1 MLRSVLRNQQHRLPM
16 AIDPLL
22 QAPLPVQI
30 HVATVLAAF
39 VLGAWQI
46 FLSTKGAT
54 PHRRLGAFY
63 IGLMLITAL
72 AAFFVR
78 APTLPGMPSFGG
90 FTPIHLFIP
99 VVLINV
105 SLTLFALRTRR
116 YKLHR
121 ATMMGLFI
129 SGIGIA
135 GALAFTPGRIM
146 HAVVFGE

>member
-1 MLRSVLRNQQHRLPM
+1 MDL
-16 AIDPLL
+16 DPLL
-22 QAPLPVQI
+22 QAPLAVQI
-30 HVATVLAAF
+30 HVATVFAAF

-46 FLSTKGAT
+46 FLSTKGAR
-54 PHRRLGAFY
+54 PHRTLGSFY
-63 IGLMLITAL
+63 IGLMLVTAV

-78 APTLPGMPSFGG
+78 APNLPGMPSFRG

-99 VVLINV
+99 VVLVNV
-105 SLTLFALRTRR
+105 TLTLFALRTRR

-146 HAVVFGE
+146 HAVVFGD

>member
-1 MLRSVLRNQQHRLPM
+1 MLRSDLRNQVAYSKM
-16 AIDPLL
+16 DFNPLL
-22 QAPLPVQI
+22 HAPLAVQI
-30 HVATVLAAF
+30 HVATVVAAF
-39 VLGAWQI
+39 FLGAWQI
-46 FLSTKGAT
+46 FLSTKGST
-54 PHRRLGAFY
+54 HHRKLGSFY
-63 IGLMLITAL
+63 IGLMLVTAV

-78 APTLPGMPSFGG
+78 APSLAGMPSFRG

-99 VVLINV
+99 VVLVNV

-116 YKLHR
+116 FKLHR

-135 GALAFTPGRIM
+135 GALAFTPGRLM

>member
-1 MLRSVLRNQQHRLPM
+1 MDLN
-16 AIDPLL
+16 PLVH
-22 QAPLPVQI
+22 APLPVQI
-30 HVATVLAAF
+30 HVATVVAAF
-39 VLGAWQI
+39 FLGAWQI

-54 PHRRLGAFY
+54 PHRRLGSFY
-63 IGLMLITAL
+63 IGLMLVTAV

-78 APTLPGMPSFGG
+78 APSLAGMPSFRG

-99 VVLINV
+99 VVLVNV

-116 YKLHR
+116 FKLHR

-135 GALAFTPGRIM
+135 GALAMTPGRIM

>member
-1 MLRSVLRNQQHRLPM
+1 MDF
-16 AIDPLL
+16 DPLL
-22 QAPLPVQI
+22 RAPLAVQI
-30 HVATVLAAF
+30 HVATVGAAF
-39 VLGAWQI
+39 LLGAWQI
-46 FLSTKGAT
+46 FLSTKGSR
-54 PHRRLGAFY
+54 PHRKLGSLY
-63 IGLMLITAL
+63 IALMLVTAA

-78 APTLPGMPSFGG
+78 TPSLPGMPSFRG

-99 VVLINV
+99 VVLVNV

-116 YKLHR
+116 FKLHR
-121 ATMMGLFI
+121 ATMMGLFL